1 MIHTLHPEL
10 RPHAQALLD
19 MTAWA
24 TEVGP
29 DTDQLAATVYDKPDW
44 RDAYRWADARLNVYT
59 ATRGGNLFA
68 VPFLDPGYCQQL
80 IERAEALGAVV
91 GYKPN
96 PVEDTP
102 YQIPEIVL
110 RHVDAELHNEL
121 ADLLQVLGIWFTLIY
136 QNRPCTIGSIQFA
149 KYEPHGTA
157 HGNWHYD
164 ADSSYTAVVSLDPS
178 RFEGGGTDVLIDP
191 LISTHIPSLP
201 AGYALIFN
209 GQQIRHRGHAVTAG
223 TRHLLVYWLH

>member
-1 MIHTLHPEL
+1 MIDKLHPDL
-10 RPHAQALLD
+10 RPYAQALLD
-19 MTAWA
+19 MTTWA
-24 TEVGP
+24 IETGP
-29 DTDQLAATVYDKPDW
+29 DTDQLHAALHENLPW
-44 RDAYRWADARLNVYT
+44 SEAYRWANGHLDNPTRA
-59 ATRGGNLFA
+59 RGGNLFA
-68 VPFLDPGYCQQL
+68 VPFLAPCYCLQL
-80 IERAEALGAVV
+80 IDRAEALGVTV

-96 PVEDTP
+96 PVEETP

-110 RHVDAELHNEL
+110 RHVDANFHNEL

-149 KYEPHGTA
+149 KYEPHGTS

-164 ADSSYTAVVSLDPS
+164 ADSSYTAVVSLDPN
-178 RFEGGGTDVLIDP
+178 RFQGGGTDVLVDPTRFVCIDP
-191 LISTHIPSLP
+191 LP

-209 GQQIRHRGHAVTAG
+209 GQQIRHRGRAVTRG